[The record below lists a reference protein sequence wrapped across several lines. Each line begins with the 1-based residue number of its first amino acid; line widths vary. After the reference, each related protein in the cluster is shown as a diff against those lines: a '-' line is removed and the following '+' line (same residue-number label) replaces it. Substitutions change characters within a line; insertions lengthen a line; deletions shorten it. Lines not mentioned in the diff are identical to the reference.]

1 MIHNFFVRVT
11 PIYSCVRLISAL
23 RFFHHLVKYE
33 RPHTC
38 EVHPMTTARSRLLL
52 ASITWLVFASVD
64 TAHGETIDR
73 VKDLYRSAAYE
84 DALAVLD
91 QMAKESG
98 PTNPVEARE
107 YRLLCLIALE
117 RRTEARDA
125 IASMVNADPFYQ
137 LPQAS
142 PRVRTMFKDVRQS
155 LLPTIAQQAYADA
168 KAAFDR
174 KDPESGA
181 QFERVLTLLNDPDIV
196 GSLHMADLRTVASAF
211 RDLSQVLKRAPD
223 PPTQIAS
230 PAAPDNVASSMPA
243 LPIVYRD
250 GEPGLVVPEALN
262 QTLPRWV
269 LPARAA
275 GRELRDWLGVLEVL
289 IDENGDVV
297 SATLRKSFHPD
308 YDSQLVKAAMSWKYR
323 PAQKDGAPVRFLKI
337 VSVRLDNTN

>member
-1 MIHNFFVRVT
+1 
-11 PIYSCVRLISAL
+11 LISAL
-23 RFFHHLVKYE
+23 RFFHLLVKYE
-33 RPHTC
+33 RSHTC
-38 EVHPMTTARSRLLL
+38 EVHPMTTARSRLLV
-52 ASITWLVFASVD
+52 ASITWIVFAYAA
-64 TAHGETIDR
+64 TARGETIDR

-84 DALAVLD
+84 EALAVLD
-91 QMAKESG
+91 QMAKEPG
-98 PTNPVEARE
+98 PNNPVEARE

-117 RRTEARDA
+117 RRVEARDA

-137 LPQAS
+137 LSQAS

-174 KDPESGA
+174 KDPESGS
-181 QFERVLTLLNDPDIV
+181 QFERVLNLLNDPDIEGTSTV
-196 GSLHMADLRTVASAF
+196 ADLRTVASAF
-211 RDLSQVLKRAPD
+211 GDLSQALTRPPD
-223 PPTQIAS
+223 PPSQIAS
-230 PAAPDNVASSMPA
+230 AAAPDNRATPPPA
-243 LPIVYRD
+243 LPTIYRD
-250 GEPGLVVPEALN
+250 GDPGLVVPEALN
-262 QTLPRWV
+262 QALPRWV

-275 GRELRDWLGVLEVL
+275 GRELRDWLGVLEVV

-337 VSVRLDNTN
+337 VSVRLDNAN

>member
-1 MIHNFFVRVT
+1 
-11 PIYSCVRLISAL
+11 
-23 RFFHHLVKYE
+23 
-33 RPHTC
+33 
-38 EVHPMTTARSRLLL
+38 MTTARSRLLL

-64 TAHGETIDR
+64 IAHGETIDR

-84 DALAVLD
+84 EALAVLD
-91 QMAKESG
+91 QMAKEPG

-137 LPQAS
+137 LSQAS

-155 LLPTIAQQAYADA
+155 LLPTIAQQAYSDA

-181 QFERVLTLLNDPDIV
+181 QFERVLTLLNDPDISGV
-196 GSLHMADLRTVASAF
+196 STVADLRTVASAF
-211 RDLSQVLKRAPD
+211 RDLSQALKRAPD
-223 PPTQIAS
+223 PPSDIA
-230 PAAPDNVASSMPA
+230 PPPAPDARASSVPVPA

-250 GEPGLVVPEALN
+250 GEPGLVAPETLN

-275 GRELRDWLGVLEVL
+275 GRELRDWLGVLEVV

-297 SATLRKSFHPD
+297 AATLR
-308 YDSQLVKAAMSWKYR
+308 
-323 PAQKDGAPVRFLKI
+323 
-337 VSVRLDNTN
+337 

>member
-1 MIHNFFVRVT
+1 
-11 PIYSCVRLISAL
+11 
-23 RFFHHLVKYE
+23 
-33 RPHTC
+33 
-38 EVHPMTTARSRLLL
+38 MTTARSRLLIT
-52 ASITWLVFASVD
+52 SITWLVFVSVD
-64 TAHGETIDR
+64 IAHGETIDR

-84 DALAVLD
+84 EALAVLD
-91 QMAKESG
+91 QMAEEAG
-98 PTNPVEARE
+98 QTNPVEARE

-137 LPQAS
+137 LSQAS

-155 LLPTIAQQAYADA
+155 LLPTIAQQAYSDA
-168 KAAFDR
+168 KAAFDK

-181 QFERVLTLLNDPDIV
+181 QFERVLTLLNDPDISGV
-196 GSLHMADLRTVASAF
+196 STVADLRTVVSAF
-211 RDLSQVLKRAPD
+211 RDLSQALKRAPD
-223 PPTQIAS
+223 PPPQIAP
-230 PAAPDNVASSMPA
+230 PAAPDNRASSMPV

-250 GEPGLVVPEALN
+250 GESGLVVPEALN
-262 QTLPRWV
+262 QALPRWV

-275 GRELRDWLGVLEVL
+275 GRDQRDWLGVLEVV

-337 VSVRLDNTN
+337 VSVRLDNPN

>member
-1 MIHNFFVRVT
+1 
-11 PIYSCVRLISAL
+11 
-23 RFFHHLVKYE
+23 
-33 RPHTC
+33 
-38 EVHPMTTARSRLLL
+38 MTTARSRLLL
-52 ASITWLVFASVD
+52 ASITWLVFASAD
-64 TAHGETIDR
+64 IAHGETIDR

-84 DALAVLD
+84 EALAVLD

-125 IASMVNADPFYQ
+125 ITSMVNADPFYQ
-137 LPQAS
+137 LSQAS

-181 QFERVLTLLNDPDIV
+181 QFERVLTLLNDPDISGV
-196 GSLHMADLRTVASAF
+196 STVADLRTVASAF
-211 RDLSQVLKRAPD
+211 RDLSQALKRVPE
-223 PPTQIAS
+223 PTPEIAS
-230 PAAPDNVASSMPA
+230 PAAPDSRASSVPA
-243 LPIVYRD
+243 LPIVYKD
-250 GEPGLVVPEALN
+250 GEPGLVVPETLN

-275 GRELRDWLGVLEVL
+275 GRELRDWLGVLEVV

>member
-1 MIHNFFVRVT
+1 
-11 PIYSCVRLISAL
+11 
-23 RFFHHLVKYE
+23 
-33 RPHTC
+33 
-38 EVHPMTTARSRLLL
+38 MTAARSRLLL
-52 ASITWLVFASVD
+52 ASITWLVFASAD
-64 TAHGETIDR
+64 IAHGETIDR

-84 DALAVLD
+84 EALAVLD
-91 QMAKESG
+91 QMAKEPG
-98 PTNPVEARE
+98 PTNPIEARE

-125 IASMVNADPFYQ
+125 ITSMVNADPFYQ
-137 LPQAS
+137 LSQAS

-181 QFERVLTLLNDPDIV
+181 QFERVLTLLNDPDISGV
-196 GSLHMADLRTVASAF
+196 STVADLRTVASAF
-211 RDLSQVLKRAPD
+211 RDLSQALTRAPE
-223 PPTQIAS
+223 PPVQVAS
-230 PAAPDNVASSMPA
+230 PAAPDKPDNRASSMPA
-243 LPIVYRD
+243 LPIVYKD
-250 GEPGLVVPEALN
+250 GEPGLVVPETLN

-275 GRELRDWLGVLEVL
+275 GRELRDWLGVLEVV
-289 IDENGDVV
+289 IDANGGVV

>member
-1 MIHNFFVRVT
+1 
-11 PIYSCVRLISAL
+11 
-23 RFFHHLVKYE
+23 
-33 RPHTC
+33 
-38 EVHPMTTARSRLLL
+38 MTTARSRLLL

-181 QFERVLTLLNDPDIV
+181 QFERVLTLLNDPDISGV
-196 GSLHMADLRTVASAF
+196 STVADLRTVASAF

-223 PPTQIAS
+223 PPTQIAP
-230 PAAPDNVASSMPA
+230 PAAPDNVAPSMPA

-269 LPARAA
+269 LPARRSGAGAA
-275 GRELRDWLGVLEVL
+275 GLAGRAGSPHRREWRCHVGNASKVVPPRLRFAAGEGGYVLEVQASSK
-289 IDENGDVV
+289 GR
-297 SATLRKSFHPD
+297 SACAL
-308 YDSQLVKAAMSWKYR
+308 SQNCQRAS
-323 PAQKDGAPVRFLKI
+323 G
-337 VSVRLDNTN
+337 